1 MLSDFTLFTFA
12 GTGAVPTLTLS
23 NSPTVMG
30 TTLVSPAEPTAVSN
44 KLIFNYASIEFSG
57 SVPGLPTTDPINE
70 SLVER
75 EGSSFVPIATRPPDF
90 TSSTIPAPVPK
101 ETISVCI
108 D

>member
-1 MLSDFTLFTFA
+1 LFTFA
-12 GTGAVPTLTLS
+12 GTGAVPTLILS
-23 NSPTVMG
+23 NSPTVTG

-44 KLIFNYASIEFSG
+44 KLIFSFASVEFSG
-57 SVPGLPTTDPINE
+57 SVPGLPTTEPIYE